1 MAAARIIVE
10 NFPYQTTEDDLRA
23 LFETEGE
30 VLAVTIPFD
39 HITGQREGVA
49 FVDMASK
56 EEARGAARHL
66 DRALFGRR
74 RLHVRLAEESLLAEM
89 APPVPVREERP
100 EPTPP
105 PARPHRPERSPGR

>member
-1 MAAARIIVE
+1 MAAARITVG
-10 NFPYQTTEDDLRA
+10 NFPYQTTEDDLRT

-39 HITGQREGVA
+39 HITGQLEGFA
-49 FVDMASK
+49 LVDMAS
-56 EEARGAARHL
+56 EAEARHAVRHL

-74 RLHVRLAEESLLAEM
+74 RLHVKLAEGPLLANM
-89 APPVPVREERP
+89 APPLPVREARP
-100 EPTPP
+100 GPTQP

>member
-1 MAAARIIVE
+1 MATARIIVE

-39 HITGQREGVA
+39 HITGQQEGVA
-49 FVDMASK
+49 FVDMAS
-56 EEARGAARHL
+56 EAEARDAVRHL

-74 RLHVRLAEESLLAEM
+74 RLHVKLAEGSLLVEM
-89 APPVPVREERP
+89 APPLPVREAPP

-105 PARPHRPERSPGR
+105 PTRPHRPERSPGR